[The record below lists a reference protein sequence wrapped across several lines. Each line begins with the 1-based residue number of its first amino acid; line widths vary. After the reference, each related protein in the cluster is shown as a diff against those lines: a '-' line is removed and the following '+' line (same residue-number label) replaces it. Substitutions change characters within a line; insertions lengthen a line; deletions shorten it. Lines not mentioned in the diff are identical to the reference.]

1 MLIDF
6 FQFTIKRLNKKT
18 VTLFLITALTA
29 IAANSVAVVFPLIQK
44 KIIDGISLSFIDKKD
59 IILLL
64 FIAFAGSFISIIT
77 AVILKNLF
85 MSFKNTIEMELLK
98 SVTRKQSKIINAKGS
113 GAFMV
118 SIFGDSEQIASL
130 IEINYFSVFILCI
143 SNIIILVIS
152 CKWSYIFIGT
162 VVPAYILMLLTLFI
176 SNKIYTVKFA
186 KARELVFSLNPKV
199 LEFIENRDTVMSYS
213 NIIDY
218 EKLLGKDFLLRDKYF
233 KQAFTVNAL
242 SKSILDIIKT
252 MSMAAFFVLAMKEIL
267 LGNIR
272 ISNFFALLAYF
283 SQIYL
288 PINAL
293 YEISTGMNRFKML
306 KQRIG
311 DSLEKSVKTELPSD
325 LTLNIDSLYFSFKKD
340 DKEIEI
346 LQNITIPID
355 KKIAVVGLSGEGKT
369 TLIKLLLGKLCTNSG
384 QCTLGGANTHL
395 IPENILRAGIRY
407 YMQEHEIFNSDIHFN
422 ITLGK
427 DGLTQIEYNKK
438 QIALENELKMMFDK
452 INNMES
458 NFSYSKFTE
467 SEKEIL
473 KKLFLID
480 KKEAKQVPLKNIFQK
495 GKLCNMDYVANMIA
509 SSLTSKNYYVK
520 DKYNEIYKALDLE
533 KLEGREF
540 GQRGNKI
547 SGGEK
552 AKVSLARFLLPE
564 YEQFFILDEPFANL
578 DLLSEKNCLSILK
591 KYLTNYRGG
600 IIISH
605 KLNII
610 KELSEKII
618 ILEDGKISKIGS
630 QADLLKDNNLFKI
643 LNDIN
648 IENLK

>member
-29 IAANSVAVVFPLIQK
+29 IAANAIAVIFPLIQK

-311 DSLEKSVKTELPSD
+311 DSLEKSVKMELPSD

-369 TLIKLLLGKLCTNSG
+369 TLIKLLLGKLCANSG
-384 QCTLGGANTHL
+384 QCTLGGANTYL

-618 ILEDGKISKIGS
+618 ILEDGKISKTGS

>member
-283 SQIYL
+283 FQIYL

-325 LTLNIDSLYFSFKKD
+325 LTLNIDSLYFSFKKE
-340 DKEIEI
+340 DKEIEV

-355 KKIAVVGLSGEGKT
+355 KKISIVGLSGEGKT

-427 DGLTQIEYNKK
+427 DGLTQIEYNEK

-480 KKEAKQVPLKNIFQK
+480 KKEAKQLPLKNIFQK

-564 YEQFFILDEPFANL
+564 YERFFILDEPFANL

-618 ILEDGKISKIGS
+618 ILENGKISKTGS

-648 IENLK
+648 IENL

>member
-369 TLIKLLLGKLCTNSG
+369 TLIKLLLGKLCANSG
-384 QCTLGGANTHL
+384 QCTLGGANTYL

-618 ILEDGKISKIGS
+618 ILEDGKISKTGS

>member
-369 TLIKLLLGKLCTNSG
+369 TLIKLLLGKLCANSG
-384 QCTLGGANTHL
+384 QCTLGGANTYL

-600 IIISH
+600 
-605 KLNII
+605 
-610 KELSEKII
+610 
-618 ILEDGKISKIGS
+618 
-630 QADLLKDNNLFKI
+630 
-643 LNDIN
+643 
-648 IENLK
+648 